1 MVVTIKEVAEAAG
14 VSAKTVSRVI
24 NGEAHVAAAKREA
37 VMRVV
42 RELDYRPNAFAR
54 SLSSSRS
61 YLLGLLIDDPA
72 SGYAADVQL
81 GAINACRD
89 KSYHLLV
96 ERVDRAEPDWAR
108 SLRST
113 LDQLRLDGALLT
125 PPLCDDPE
133 FLDLLDDAGLPY
145 VRITPGSDD
154 ARSGFVRMDDAAA
167 AAEMTRHLIALGHR
181 RIGFIAGKP
190 THGAAAKRL
199 EGFTREMAA
208 HGVSVDPA
216 LVHRG
221 DFSVRS
227 GMVAGEAMLSRRDRP
242 SAVFAANDDMALGLL
257 MIAYR
262 HDLDVPGDLAIA
274 GFDDAPTSRAA
285 WPPITTI
292 VQPNGAMAA
301 AAVDILTSPRY
312 RDDPRDPTWRRW
324 LGYRLLVRG
333 STDRTTTEDAAQGG
347 DSAL

>member
-1 MVVTIKEVAEAAG
+1 MVVTIKHVAEAAG

-24 NGEAHVAAAKREA
+24 NGEAHVSAAKREA

-72 SGYAADVQL
+72 SGYAAEVQL

-96 ERVDRAEPDWAR
+96 ERVDRAEPDWQRA
-108 SLRST
+108 LRAT

-125 PPLCDDPE
+125 PPLCDDSE

-145 VRITPGSDD
+145 VRIAPGGDD
-154 ARSGFVRMDDAAA
+154 SRSGFVRMDDAAA
-167 AAEMTRHLIALGHR
+167 AAEMTGHLIALGHR
-181 RIGFIAGKP
+181 RIGFIAGNP
-190 THGAAAKRL
+190 THGAAAKRR
-199 EGFTREMAA
+199 EGFVREMIA
-208 HGVSVDPA
+208 HGLAVDPA

-227 GMVAGEAMLSRRDRP
+227 GMVAGEAILAQRDRP
-242 SAVFAANDDMALGLL
+242 SAIFAANDDMALGLL

-262 HDLDVPGDLAIA
+262 HHLDVPADLAIA
-274 GFDDAPTSRAA
+274 GFDDAPTARAA

-301 AAVDILTSPRY
+301 AAVDILTDPHY
-312 RDDPRDPTWRRW
+312 RDDPRDPAWRR
-324 LGYRLLVRG
+324 LLDYHLVVRG
-333 STDRTTTEDAAQGG
+333 STDPE
-347 DSAL
+347 LIE

>member
-1 MVVTIKEVAEAAG
+1 MVVTIKHVAEAAG
-14 VSAKTVSRVI
+14 VSPKTVSRVI
-24 NGEAHVAAAKREA
+24 NGEAHVSEAKREA

-42 RELDYRPNAFAR
+42 CELDYRPNAFAR

-96 ERVDRAEPDWAR
+96 ERVDRAEPDWQRTLLAA
-108 SLRST
+108 
-113 LDQLRLDGALLT
+113 LDQLRLDGALLP

-133 FLDLLDDAGLPY
+133 FLDLLDGVGLPY
-145 VRITPGSDD
+145 VRIAPGGEE

-199 EGFTREMAA
+199 DGFTREMAE
-208 HGVSVDPA
+208 HGLAVDPA
-216 LVHRG
+216 LVRPG

-227 GMVAGEAMLSRRDRP
+227 GMVAGEAILSAGVP
-242 SAVFAANDDMALGLL
+242 PTAIFASNDDTALGVL
-257 MIAYR
+257 MIAHR
-262 HDLDVPGDLAIA
+262 HHLDIPADLAIA

-301 AAVDILTSPRY
+301 EAVAILTDPGY
-312 RDDPRDPTWRRW
+312 RADPRDPVWRRM
-324 LGYRLLVRG
+324 LDYRLVVRR
-333 STDRTTTEDAAQGG
+333 STDP
-347 DSAL
+347 ALIE